1 MNNSRLLSGNISK
14 VDVTNMHMNIVTRKL
29 DVKSAKLAGSNRKKW
44 FPLNLS
50 ILKWRT
56 LMALRYGVSKLEP
69 RLKRIFDV
77 VLVLFA
83 MLGIAPIFLI
93 TALAVK
99 LDSRGPVIF
108 KQTRVGR
115 KGKTF
120 TCYKFR
126 SMSTDAEMRKAE
138 LMQQNEADGPVFKMQ
153 NDPRITRVGSIIRK
167 LSIDELPQLFNVL
180 KGEMSLVGP
189 RPPIPQEVTQYQLR
203 DLQRLEVVPGL
214 TGLQQISG
222 RSNMDF
228 DQWIQLDLEYIA
240 KQNLWNDIVIM
251 FKTIPAVLFSR
262 GAY

>member
-1 MNNSRLLSGNISK
+1 
-14 VDVTNMHMNIVTRKL
+14 MHMNIVTRKFNA
-29 DVKSAKLAGSNRKKW
+29 KSAELAGSKQRKW
-44 FPLNLS
+44 APRNLS
-50 ILKWRT
+50 ILKWR
-56 LMALRYGVSKLEP
+56 LHMALRSGVSNLEP
-69 RLKRIFDV
+69 RLKRIIDV
-77 VLVLFA
+77 VFVLFA
-83 MLGIAPIFLI
+83 LLGIMPIFLI

-99 LDSRGPVIF
+99 LDSRGPIIF

-153 NDPRITRVGSIIRK
+153 NDPRITRVGGIIRK

-189 RPPIPQEVTQYQLR
+189 RPPIPQEVAQYQLR
-203 DLQRLEVVPGL
+203 DLQRLEVIPGL

-228 DQWIQLDLEYIA
+228 EQWIQLDLQYIA
-240 KQNLWNDIVIM
+240 EQNLWNDIVIM